1 MNIAPKRAESSQP
14 IDIKTVQMDRQSGG
28 RPRWVIALIC
38 LLIICVGAA
47 SYMMMI
53 KSAPRARKRPPVKM
67 TPLVTVQKIFPKTQ
81 RVTIKA
87 MGTVV
92 PAKELTLKSRVSGEI
107 VQVHPEFTEGGI
119 LRKGE
124 QILQI
129 DETDYKLIK
138 AQKQSAVVDA
148 NFAYKIE
155 LGRQDV
161 AQREWKLLN
170 GNNPAPE
177 TDAELALRK
186 PHLEK
191 ALSDLTAAQSE
202 LEAAKL
208 QLARTKIIAPFNAV
222 IRSAHVEMGSMTAMQ
237 ENLATLVGTDDYWVQ
252 VSVPIDRL
260 KWIDIPYDYKH
271 IGAEARITYH
281 GNAVRSGRV
290 IKLLSDL
297 EDKGRMARLV
307 VSIEDPL
314 GLGTSGEKKP
324 VMLIG
329 EYVRVEIQGRQ
340 IVDAYPIP
348 RSALRDNT
356 HIWLAN
362 ADDKLEFRKVQTI
375 WRDNEMVLIKN
386 GLKPGARLIIS
397 DLATPVPGMT
407 IRVDNGADRPL
418 KSAATVE

>member
-1 MNIAPKRAESSQP
+1 MDMVPEKSESTQLADRNTLPGGQP
-14 IDIKTVQMDRQSGG
+14 SVGHSR
-28 RPRWVIALIC
+28 LI
-38 LLIICVGAA
+38 LIILCLAIISVGAA
-47 SYMMMI
+47 GYMIMV
-53 KSAPRARKRPPVKM
+53 KSSPKARKRPPVKM
-67 TPLVTVQKIFPKTQ
+67 VPLVTVQKIYPKTQ

-92 PAKELTLKSRVSGEI
+92 PAKELNLKSRVSGEI
-107 VQVHPEFTEGGI
+107 VHVHPEFTEGGV

-124 QILQI
+124 QILRI

-191 ALSDLTAAQSE
+191 AQSDLMAARSE
-202 LEAAKL
+202 LEAAEL
-208 QLARTKIIAPFNAV
+208 QLARTKIVAPFNAV
-222 IRSAHVEMGSMTAMQ
+222 IRSVHVEKGSMTTLQ

-260 KWIDIPYDYKH
+260 KWIDIPNDHKYA
-271 IGAEARITYH
+271 GAQARISYH
-281 GNAVRSGRV
+281 GDAVRNGRV
-290 IKLLSDL
+290 VKLLSDL
-297 EDKGRMARLV
+297 EEQGRMARLV
-307 VSIEDPL
+307 VSIKDPL
-314 GLGTSGEKKP
+314 GLKVSGEKKP
-324 VMLIG
+324 AMLIG

-340 IVDAYPIP
+340 IEEAYPIP

-356 HIWLAN
+356 HIWLAD
-362 ADDKLEFRKVQTI
+362 ADGNLEFRKVQTL
-375 WRDNEMVLIKN
+375 WRDSETVLIKN
-386 GLKPGARLIIS
+386 GLTPGARLIIS
-397 DLATPVPGMT
+397 DLATPVPGMAV
-407 IRVDNGADRPL
+407 RVDKGADQPL
-418 KSAATVE
+418 KSAATGE

>member
-1 MNIAPKRAESSQP
+1 MKTAPKRSESPKP
-14 IDIKTVQMDRQSGG
+14 IDIKTVQLDRQSGG
-28 RPRWVIALIC
+28 RPKWVISILC
-38 LLIICVGAA
+38 LAIIGVGAA
-47 SYMMMI
+47 GYMMMI
-53 KSAPRARKRPPVKM
+53 KSSPKARKRPPVKM
-67 TPLVTVQKIFPKTQ
+67 IPLVTVQAIFPKTQ

-107 VQVHPEFTEGGI
+107 VQVHPEFTAGGL

-129 DETDYKLIK
+129 DETDYKLLK

-148 NFAYKIE
+148 KFAYKIE

-161 AQREWKLLN
+161 AQREWNLLN

-177 TDAELALRK
+177 ADAELALRK

-191 ALSDLTAAQSE
+191 ALSDLTSAQSE

-208 QLARTKIIAPFNAV
+208 QLARTKIVAPFNAV
-222 IRSAHVEMGSMTAMQ
+222 IRSVHVEKGSMTTMQ

-252 VSVPIDRL
+252 VSIPIDRL
-260 KWIDIPYDYKH
+260 KWIDIPDNYKY
-271 IGAEARITYH
+271 IGADARITYH
-281 GNAVRSGRV
+281 GNAVRNGRV

-297 EDKGRMARLV
+297 EDQGRMARLV
-307 VSIEDPL
+307 VSVKDPL
-314 GLGTSGEKKP
+314 GIRISGENKP
-324 VMLIG
+324 AMLIG

-340 IVDAYPIP
+340 IEDAYPIP

-356 HIWLAN
+356 HIWLAD
-362 ADDKLEFRKVQTI
+362 ADGRLEFREVQTI
-375 WRDNEMVLIKN
+375 WRDSEMVLVKN
-386 GLKPGARLIIS
+386 GLKPGAQLIIS
-397 DLATPVPGMT
+397 DLATPVPGMA
-407 IRVDNGADRPL
+407 IQVDNGVDQPL
-418 KSAATVE
+418 KSTVTVE